1 MTTESFTEALGRRVL
16 LGDGAMGTLAR
27 ASGGLVEGHGA
38 ELCVIAPELVTALHE
53 RYLAAGADVLQTHT
67 FAASRPR
74 LERHGLARRVREINL
89 AGARLAAGVRDAA
102 GRPAWVA
109 GSVSPATPPGHAV
122 PVEQARAAIA
132 IREQVEALV
141 EGGVD
146 LVVLETFSRADELLA
161 AIRAVQEV
169 TDLPVVA
176 QATFVDED
184 GDLLTTAGESPA
196 DVVARL
202 ADAGA
207 VAIGTNCTLGPQGLL
222 DVVRRMGPTGG
233 PALSAQPN
241 AGLPHVVAD
250 RSVRFAGDAEHFAR
264 YVLRYVEAGARLVG
278 GCCGTTPEHTAA
290 AARALTTHDAWSP
303 RTVPPSQA
311 PAAPPRRERVV
322 PAPRAEPDPAP
333 VEEPDGP
340 VTGPGR
346 GAVERWLRARP
357 ASREFLV
364 AAEVAGAGGPGE
376 HLTRA
381 RRAVSGGASVLWV
394 SRSRARRATTST
406 TGLAVHLHDRIEV
419 DTALTVTSWQ
429 TSLIALQADL
439 FGLHALGVRTLVCE
453 TGNPP
458 VHAEQAVGD
467 GVWEVD
473 GLALLRLAADLNRGV
488 DADGLEVGAA
498 TALRL
503 GARVTPGADDLDHE
517 AERAVAKVEAGAEF
531 LVTRPVFE
539 LERLRTILDALTAA
553 GRRVPVLASVGALA
567 GYAQAE
573 HLRHEVPDVV
583 VPDAVV
589 EPMRRAGDGP
599 DAARTGLALAAEL
612 VADAATLV
620 EGVVVRWPGS
630 AVPGL
635 DPTTAVARL
644 RTAADRAGGGR
655 VRR

>member
-1 MTTESFTEALGRRVL
+1 MSESFTEALGRRVL

-38 ELCVIAPELVTALHE
+38 ELCLIAPELVSALHE

-89 AGARLAAGVRDAA
+89 AGARLAAEVRDAA

-109 GSVSPATPPGHAV
+109 GSVSPATPPGFAV
-122 PVEQARAAIA
+122 PVDEARAALA

-141 EGGVD
+141 EGGID
-146 LVVLETFSRADELLA
+146 LVVLETFSRAGELLA
-161 AIRAVQEV
+161 AIRSVQEV
-169 TDLPVVA
+169 TDLPIVA

-184 GDLLTTAGESPA
+184 GDLLTAAGESPA

-207 VAIGTNCTLGPQGLL
+207 VAVGTNCTLGPQGLL

-290 AARALTTHDAWSP
+290 AARALTTHDAWAP
-303 RTVPPSQA
+303 
-311 PAAPPRRERVV
+311 PAAPRETVPTPRAAPDPV
-322 PAPRAEPDPAP
+322 PAPD
-333 VEEPDGP
+333 EEPD
-340 VTGPGR
+340 VALVGPGR
-346 GAVERWLRARP
+346 GAVDRWLRGRP

-364 AAEVAGAGGPGE
+364 AAEVAGAGGPDE
-376 HLTRA
+376 HLARA
-381 RRAVSGGASVLWV
+381 RRAVAGGASVLWV
-394 SRSRARRATTST
+394 SRPRARRATTST
-406 TGLAVHLHDRIEV
+406 TGLAVHLHDRIDV

-429 TSLIALQADL
+429 TSLLALQADL
-439 FGLHALGVRTLVCE
+439 LGLHALGVRTLVCE

-488 DADGLEVGAA
+488 DADGVEVGAA
-498 TALRL
+498 TAFRL

-517 AERAVAKVEAGAEF
+517 AARAVAKVEAGAEF

-539 LERLRTILDALTAA
+539 VERLRTVLDALADA
-553 GRRVPVLASVGALA
+553 GRRVPVLASVGALT

-612 VADAATLV
+612 VAEAAALV

-630 AVPGL
+630 AVAGL
-635 DPTTAVARL
+635 DPATAVTRL
-644 RTAADRAGGGR
+644 RAAADGAGVAR

>member
-1 MTTESFTEALGRRVL
+1 MSESFADALARRVL
-16 LGDGAMGTLAR
+16 LADGAMGTLAR
-27 ASGGLVEGHGA
+27 ASGGRAEGHGA
-38 ELCVIAPELVTALHE
+38 ELCVLAPELVTALHE

-89 AGARLAAGVRDAA
+89 AGARLAGAVRDGA
-102 GRPAWVA
+102 GRPAWVG
-109 GSVSPATPPGHAV
+109 GSVSPVTPPGQTA
-122 PVEQARAAIA
+122 PTDPARAAA
-132 IREQVEALV
+132 AVREQVEALV

-161 AIRAVQEV
+161 AVRAVREV

-184 GDLLTTAGESPA
+184 AGHVTAAGESPA
-196 DVVARL
+196 EVVARL
-202 ADAGA
+202 AGAGA

-222 DVVRRMGPTGG
+222 DVVRRMGPTDG
-233 PALSAQPN
+233 PVLSAQPN

-278 GCCGTTPEHTAA
+278 GCCGTTPEHIAA

-303 RTVPPSQA
+303 PASPPDA
-311 PAAPPRRERVV
+311 DALPAPRRSARLSV
-322 PAPRAEPDPAP
+322 PAPVPEDTA
-333 VEEPDGP
+333 DGA
-340 VTGPGR
+340 GPGR
-346 GAVERWLRARP
+346 GAVERWLQPRR
-357 ASREFLV
+357 SGRGFLV
-364 AAEVAGAGGPGE
+364 AAEVAGAGGPDE
-376 HLTRA
+376 HLARA
-381 RRAVSGGASVLWV
+381 RRAVAGGASVLWV
-394 SRSRARRATTST
+394 SRSRTRRASTST
-406 TGLAVHLHDRIEV
+406 AALGVHLHDRVDV

-429 TSLIALQADL
+429 TSLLALQADL
-439 FGLHALGVRTLVCE
+439 LGLHALGLRTLVCE

-458 VHAEQAVGD
+458 VHAEQAVRD

-473 GLALLRLAADLNRGV
+473 GLALLRLAAGLNRGV
-488 DADGLEVGAA
+488 DADGAELGTP
-498 TALRL
+498 TAFRL
-503 GARVTPGADDLDHE
+503 GARVTPGADDLAHE

-539 LERLRTILDALTAA
+539 LQGLRAVVETLEAA
-553 GRRVPVLASVGALA
+553 GRRVPVLASVGALT

-583 VPDAVV
+583 VPDTVV

-599 DAARTGLALAAEL
+599 DAAHTGLALAADL
-612 VADAATLV
+612 VAEAAELV
-620 EGVVVRWPGS
+620 EGVVVRWPG
-630 AVPGL
+630 P
-635 DPTTAVARL
+635 DPATALARL
-644 RTAADRAGGGR
+644 RAAAGGR

>member
-1 MTTESFTEALGRRVL
+1 MSESFTEALGRRVL

-38 ELCVIAPELVTALHE
+38 ELCVIAPELVSALHE

-89 AGARLAAGVRDAA
+89 AGARLAAAVRDAA

-109 GSVSPATPPGHAV
+109 GSVSPATPPGLAV
-122 PVEQARAAIA
+122 PVEEARAAIA

-146 LVVLETFSRADELLA
+146 LVVLETFSRAAELLA
-161 AIRAVQEV
+161 AIRAVQDV

-184 GDLLTTAGESPA
+184 GELLTAAGESPA

-202 ADAGA
+202 VDAGA
-207 VAIGTNCTLGPQGLL
+207 VAVGTNCTLGPQGLL

-233 PALSAQPN
+233 PFLSAQPN

-303 RTVPPSQA
+303 
-311 PAAPPRRERVV
+311 PATPRDARVV
-322 PAPRAEPDPAP
+322 PAPRAVPDPTPAP
-333 VEEPDGP
+333 DEEIDQP
-340 VTGPGR
+340 GPGR
-346 GAVERWLRARP
+346 GAVERWLRGRP

-364 AAEVAGAGGPGE
+364 AAEVAGAGGPDE
-376 HLTRA
+376 HLSRA

-406 TGLAVHLHDRIEV
+406 TGLAVHLHDRIDV

-429 TSLIALQADL
+429 TSLLALQADL
-439 FGLHALGVRTLVCE
+439 LGLHALGVRTLVCE

-473 GLALLRLAADLNRGV
+473 GLELLRLAADLNRGV
-488 DADGLEVGAA
+488 DADGAELGTA
-498 TALRL
+498 TVFRL
-503 GARVTPGADDLDHE
+503 GARVTPGADDLDRE

-531 LVTRPVFE
+531 LVSRPVFE
-539 LERLRTILDALTAA
+539 LERLRTVLDALDAA
-553 GRRVPVLASVGALA
+553 GRRVPVLASVGALT

-599 DAARTGLALAAEL
+599 DAARTGLSLAAEL
-612 VADAATLV
+612 VAEAAALV

-635 DPTTAVARL
+635 DPATAVTRL
-644 RTAADRAGGGR
+644 RAAANGVDGSR

>member
-1 MTTESFTEALGRRVL
+1 MSESFTEALGRRVL

-38 ELCVIAPELVTALHE
+38 ELCVIAPELVSALHE

-89 AGARLAAGVRDAA
+89 AGARLAADVRDAA

-109 GSVSPATPPGHAV
+109 GSVSPATPPGLAV
-122 PVEQARAAIA
+122 PVEEARAAIA

-146 LVVLETFSRADELLA
+146 LIVLETFSRAGELLA

-184 GDLLTTAGESPA
+184 GDLLTAAGESPA
-196 DVVARL
+196 EVVARL

-207 VAIGTNCTLGPQGLL
+207 VAVGTNCTLGPQGLL

-303 RTVPPSQA
+303 PTTP
-311 PAAPPRRERVV
+311 RVV
-322 PAPRAEPDPAP
+322 PAPRVAPDPEPAP
-333 VEEPDGP
+333 DEEPDEP

-346 GAVERWLRARP
+346 GAVDRWLRGRP
-357 ASREFLV
+357 GSRGFLV
-364 AAEVAGAGGPGE
+364 AAEVAGAGGPEE
-376 HLTRA
+376 HLARA

-394 SRSRARRATTST
+394 SRPRARRATTST
-406 TGLAVHLHDRIEV
+406 TGLAVHLHDRIDV

-429 TSLIALQADL
+429 TSLLALQADL
-439 FGLHALGVRTLVCE
+439 LGLHALGVRTLVCE

-473 GLALLRLAADLNRGV
+473 GLELLRLAADLNRGS
-488 DADGLEVGAA
+488 DADGVEVGAA
-498 TALRL
+498 TAFRL
-503 GARVTPGADDLDHE
+503 GARVTPGADDLEHE

-539 LERLRTILDALTAA
+539 LERLRTVLDALGAA
-553 GRRVPVLASVGALA
+553 GRRVPVLASVGALT

-612 VADAATLV
+612 VAEAATLV

-635 DPTTAVARL
+635 DPTTAVTRL
-644 RTAADRAGGGR
+644 RAAADGADGAR